1 MSSKRAPQLF
11 IIALLLLTISPVA
24 FSNRVSTDIIQNEEV
39 VIHFEKPLQNVAKV
53 VADIY
58 PDVKVE
64 LEKAL
69 GWKLDFRPVVV
80 IIKDRKAFRKMAGS
94 DLVVA
99 FAVPGSNMIIID
111 YSRMNTQPFT
121 LEATLK
127 HELSHLLLHYYID
140 SRNLP
145 KWLNEGVSQW
155 VSGGMAEIIMGEKKV
170 SLRRATLSGK
180 FISLKDLAE
189 RFPEDKE
196 ALLLAYEESKSIV
209 EYINREFGTSA
220 IPRILHYL
228 ENGDEV
234 DVAVQKSLS
243 IPLEELE
250 GRWQIHLREKTLW
263 IIYLGDNLYT
273 ILFFFAALITIYGF
287 IRLLIKKRMYKDE
300 DEDENG
306 YYMP

>member
-1 MSSKRAPQLF
+1 
-11 IIALLLLTISPVA
+11 
-24 FSNRVSTDIIQNEEV
+24 
-39 VIHFEKPLQNVAKV
+39 
-53 VADIY
+53 
-58 PDVKVE
+58 
-64 LEKAL
+64 
-69 GWKLDFRPVVV
+69 
-80 IIKDRKAFRKMAGS
+80 
-94 DLVVA
+94 
-99 FAVPGSNMIIID
+99 
-111 YSRMNTQPFT
+111 
-121 LEATLK
+121 
-127 HELSHLLLHYYID
+127 
-140 SRNLP
+140 
-145 KWLNEGVSQW
+145 
-155 VSGGMAEIIMGEKKV
+155 
-170 SLRRATLSGK
+170 
-180 FISLKDLAE
+180 
-189 RFPEDKE
+189 
-196 ALLLAYEESKSIV
+196 V